1 MIHLDNGPSESAP
14 GCEERLKSCGSNESP
29 VGRERGC
36 WDELMRDGEFFE
48 DDDLWL
54 ADDLKNC

>member
-1 MIHLDNGPSESAP
+1 MIYLDDFPPEAAPIDESSI
-14 GCEERLKSCGSNESP
+14 KSCDGNESP
-29 VGRERGC
+29 VGREHGC

-54 ADDLKNC
+54 ADDMKNC